1 MFARVEHPVLQDG
14 QLVLRQLRL
23 RDASALEQ
31 VLLQNRAWLQPW
43 EATLPGGAGVWD
55 IRASLRSMARE
66 AKRQSMV
73 PWVLEMDSRIVGL
86 LTMANIQWGAVLQG
100 TVGYWVAQ
108 EVAGRGVAP
117 TAVALACDYAFGQLG
132 LHRVEVCICPENALS
147 LRVVEKL
154 GFRYEGRRSRYIHI
168 DGQWRDHYCFGLVCD
183 DAPQGV
189 LARWRA
195 GEVDERLAARPGS
208 GVLA

>member
-1 MFARVEHPVLQDG
+1 MLARVDHPVLQDG

-23 RDASALEQ
+23 RDAPALEQ

-73 PWVLEMDSRIVGL
+73 PWVLEVDSRIVGL

-132 LHRVEVCICPENALS
+132 LHRVEVCICPENAPS

-189 LARWRA
+189 LARWRD
-195 GEVDERLAARPGS
+195 GEVDERLAARPS
-208 GVLA
+208 FGVLA